1 MHVYF
6 LGVIPK
12 FPKASSSFSK
22 FAKFRFAKGV
32 AKGKLGGAC

>member
-22 FAKFRFAKGV
+22 LAKFGFTKGLAK
-32 AKGKLGGAC
+32 AKLGGAC

>member
-12 FPKASSSFSK
+12 FSKASSSFSK
-22 FAKFRFAKGV
+22 FAKFGFAKGL
-32 AKGKLGGAC
+32 AKGKLRGAC